1 MDCSIA
7 LSSDYI
13 EFAVYGKSK
22 RSVNP
27 LLSLSHSLS
36 NHVLPFP
43 NPHTPVCS
51 PFSLFDSPPRSP
63 PPFIPS
69 INFFISTSIRTLSVS
84 SLSVSLLTLTDR
96 DECITASLSLKLA
109 EEIKYETE
117 NSSQGSSSELPE
129 FLNEFKSEGVWS
141 VRRSQSL
148 L

>member
-1 MDCSIA
+1 MDCSRA

-22 RSVNP
+22 RFSQP
-27 LLSLSHSLS
+27 FLPSPTLLSY
-36 NHVLPFP
+36 HVLPFP

-51 PFSLFDSPPRSP
+51 PFSLFDYPPRSP

-96 DECITASLSLKLA
+96 DECIIASLSLKLA

-117 NSSQGSSSELPE
+117 NSSQGSELPE

-148 L
+148 F